1 MRERMD
7 TAARGPL
14 EILRMDSVTSTQD
27 EAARRAA
34 DGQRTP
40 FALTARHQ
48 SGGRGRLGRS
58 FASPD
63 GSSLALTV
71 AHRSRLAADRRG
83 WFSLAAGVAALTALD
98 QVLGTGG
105 DGTARIGLKWPN
117 DLHTAD
123 GRKLGGILVEGRG
136 PDLVLL
142 GIGMNLRGP
151 VLQVDGR
158 AVPGAAWL
166 RGDGGVR
173 PGVDGAADEAL
184 RERLESALA
193 AALVQELSR
202 LESAEGDGVSAG
214 THARYAMTCLTVGR
228 AVRVDPLGEAGT
240 GGAHPPALHGIARM
254 IDGQGRLVV
263 DLAGGG
269 RTAVDIGDVRHL
281 RPDEPVRST
290 TRDASAIE
298 QEEHGT

>member
-1 MRERMD
+1 MERTD
-7 TAARGPL
+7 ATAHGPL
-14 EILRMDSVTSTQD
+14 EILRLEEVDSTQD
-27 EAARRAA
+27 EAARCAT
-34 DGQRTP
+34 DGQPVP

-48 SGGRGRLGRS
+48 RGGRGRLGRS
-58 FASPD
+58 FESPD
-63 GSSLALTV
+63 GVGLALTYV
-71 AHRSRLAADRRG
+71 HRSRLTPDRRG

-98 QVLGTGG
+98 QVLGEAG
-105 DGTARIGLKWPN
+105 AEQHRIGLKWPN
-117 DLHTAD
+117 DLHTED

-151 VLQVDGR
+151 VLQADGR

-166 RGDGGVR
+166 C
-173 PGVDGAADEAL
+173 GVDGVAAGHGEESGRML
-184 RERLESALA
+184 RERLEQALT
-193 AALVQELSR
+193 AALWTELDR

-214 THARYAMTCLTVGR
+214 THGRYTMTCLTLGR
-228 AVRVDPLGEAGT
+228 AVRVDPLGETGT
-240 GGAHPPALHGIARM
+240 GGTHPPSLHGIAQA
-254 IDGQGRLVV
+254 IDAQGRLMV

-281 RPDEPVRST
+281 RPDGPARPT
-290 TRDASAIE
+290 THDAMGIE